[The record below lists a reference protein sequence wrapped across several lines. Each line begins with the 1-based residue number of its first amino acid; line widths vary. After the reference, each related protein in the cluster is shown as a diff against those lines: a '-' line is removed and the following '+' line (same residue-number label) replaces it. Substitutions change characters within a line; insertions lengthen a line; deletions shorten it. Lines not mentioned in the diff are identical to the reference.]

1 MSKSPKSV
9 NTLWAIIFD
18 CFFLTPPPLLYPR
31 YLEQC
36 MALNDGKEWFVP
48 LFTVQFPEA
57 ELCGQS
63 LCRLSFLLLLLLY
76 LGYLLSRKCCFYLWS
91 IIIIQISVFKKWIR
105 SVLGQ
110 KRYLGENV
118 WGNTQTQSPGI
129 WVSSEELVFFSSNW
143 AKDLKPLKAFLPE
156 NILW

>member
-1 MSKSPKSV
+1 MSKSPKSI
-9 NTLWAIIFD
+9 NTLWAIILTVSFYLPSPLHP
-18 CFFLTPPPLLYPR
+18 FFYPR

-63 LCRLSFLLLLLLY
+63 VCRLSGFFLLY

-91 IIIIQISVFKKWIR
+91 IIIIPINVFKKWIR

-118 WGNTQTQSPGI
+118 WGSTQTQSRGFESLQRS
-129 WVSSEELVFFSSNW
+129 WYSSHLTG
-143 AKDLKPLKAFLPE
+143 PR
-156 NILW
+156 I